1 MLEEREG
8 QIQSLQEQLE
18 DKIAEKKKA
27 EDQLQIFLDASA
39 ETAIKELTLQLKTQ
53 LVAQQEKYSKKEKL
67 LRQRYFHILSTSSHK
82 NQSIEVQ

>member
-67 LRQRYFHILSTSSHK
+67 LRQRYSYILSASSHRI
-82 NQSIEVQ
+82 NR